1 MIYLFMKKMEN
12 LIYRRMFTY
21 LINSND
27 LEINIINN
35 EYPYMK

>member
-1 MIYLFMKKMEN
+1 MEN

>member
-1 MIYLFMKKMEN
+1 MEN

-35 EYPYMK
+35 EYPYMI

>member
-1 MIYLFMKKMEN
+1 MEN

-27 LEINIINN
+27 LEIKLIMNILI
-35 EYPYMK
+35 

>member
-1 MIYLFMKKMEN
+1 MEN

-27 LEINIINN
+27 LKINIINN
-35 EYPYMK
+35 VSLYDIN